1 MVGLEARIGHRIGS
15 GYTSDMMTGLLQ
27 HGVLR
32 CSRPLVLLISA
43 AIELLAAGCGSPLT
57 VDDPMAALAN
67 VDNGPRVHMAAM
79 AALDAQPQDEAYLAA
94 LHRVVWKRGYTVDA
108 REAAVQRL
116 IQYDPEGLQRTLRQQ
131 LPRMTAWAG
140 LTRLCEII
148 AEQGW
153 TDLSPALVSSWAR
166 PTTYVQEETDRPE
179 YKALAGLFGAE
190 TVPDVVFDMLI
201 TSNKVSQ
208 QGLRT
213 RCWDLLHRLG
223 RREQLVRMLTE
234 RQIPADDAFMLD
246 LKAGAEELG
255 LVPHNREEILWL
267 RKLRQPERR
276 AFWDEAVAALTE
288 LSPSRRASLEFR
300 DIPIV
305 VSAARHE
312 PDLLGMDESDLY
324 ARLGTSLRGRKH
336 YSRGSNWDNQSANQ
350 RERLYEWRDE
360 LTWGDLAAM
369 CIAIRALQVP
379 QVVDHLFDYAE
390 RDRRDETTEYG
401 GVIALDEKGRFE
413 ILEFPPRIREH
424 DQKFI
429 ASQAMLD
436 AAYTSLFHFHLHAQR
451 HWNRDYAGPGFGDV
465 NYADNTRANCLVF
478 TFISEEAMNVD
489 FYRHGRV
496 IVDLGEIRR

>member
-1 MVGLEARIGHRIGS
+1 
-15 GYTSDMMTGLLQ
+15 MMTESLS
-27 HGVLR
+27 HRASRSCV
-32 CSRPLVLLISA
+32 RPLVLT
-43 AIELLAAGCGSPLT
+43 LLAAAALVAAGCASTPTL
-57 VDDPMAALAN
+57 DDPLAALAN
-67 VDNGPRVHMAAM
+67 VENGPRVHMAAM
-79 AALDAQPQDEAYLAA
+79 SALDARPSDDAYLKT
-94 LHRVVWKRGYTVDA
+94 LHRVVWKAGYTVDA

-116 IQYDPEGLQRTLRQQ
+116 IEYDLEGLKRTLRQH

-153 TDLSPALVSSWAR
+153 EDLSPALVSSWAR
-166 PTTYVQEETDRPE
+166 PTAYVQEETERPE
-179 YKALAGLFGAE
+179 YKALARLFGPE
-190 TVPDVVFDMLI
+190 NVPDVVFDLLI
-201 TSNKVSQ
+201 TSSKVYQ

-223 RREQLVRMLTE
+223 RRERLVNMLADRE
-234 RQIPADDAFMLD
+234 IPDDDAFMLD
-246 LKAGAEELG
+246 LQAGAAELG

-276 AFWDEAVAALTE
+276 PFWDEAVAALGQLTAA
-288 LSPSRRASLEFR
+288 RRAALEFR

-312 PDLLGMDESDLY
+312 PELLAMDESAIY
-324 ARLGTSLRGRKH
+324 ARLHAVLAGRKH
-336 YSRGSNWDNQSANQ
+336 HSRGSNWDNQSANQ
-350 RERLYEWRDE
+350 RERLYEWRGE

-369 CIAIRALQVP
+369 HVALRALQVP

-390 RDRRDETTEYG
+390 RDRADETTEYG
-401 GVIALDEKGRFE
+401 GVIALDERGRFE
-413 ILEFPPRIREH
+413 ILEFPPRIRQH

-436 AAYTSLFHFHLHAQR
+436 AAYTSLFHFHMHVQR
-451 HWNRDYAGPGFGDV
+451 HWNRQYAGPGFGDV

-478 TFISEEAMNVD
+478 TFVAEDAMNVD
-489 FYRHGRV
+489 YYRHGRV
-496 IVDLGEIRR
+496 MVDLGEIRR